1 MIGRAQTEEAHVT
14 EFAPGLHA
22 RAGVEVDTS
31 AYERFTG
38 RWSRLFV
45 PSVIAAAGVR
55 SDDIVL
61 DISTG
66 TGEAAVALLPVI
78 GPSGAVVGAD
88 ISLEM
93 VQSAARRVSDTRFLP
108 IAADGQELPFRSGS
122 FDAVVCQLGLQ
133 FFPDPARGLSEFR
146 RVLRPG
152 GKASVCVI
160 SYPDR
165 APIWGFLAEAI
176 ARCLPELR
184 NVVLTSF
191 ALADDEKVQDLFSG
205 AGFTNVR
212 LTRESRVGSMKS
224 LNEYWESVHAGIGS
238 IPQSYLLL
246 EERQRLVVR
255 EDVNAKLVPFMVGG
269 ELRVP
274 IEMLICYGEAHP
286 ANDQFA
292 KHR

>member
-1 MIGRAQTEEAHVT
+1 MPQRRLSTITWGRQIGSSRLGRAQTEEAHVT

-22 RAGVEVDTS
+22 RAGVEVNTS

-55 SDDIVL
+55 SGGMVL

-78 GPSGAVVGAD
+78 GPSGALVGAD

-93 VQSAARRVSDTRFLP
+93 VQSAVRCVSDSRFLP

-133 FFPDPARGLSEFR
+133 FFRSR
-146 RVLRPG
+146 RAAFPSSD
-152 GKASVCVI
+152 A
-160 SYPDR
+160 
-165 APIWGFLAEAI
+165 
-176 ARCLPELR
+176 
-184 NVVLTSF
+184 
-191 ALADDEKVQDLFSG
+191 KVQDLFSG

-212 LTRESRVGSMKS
+212 LTHESRVGSMKS

-246 EERQRLVVR
+246 EDRQRQVVR
-255 EDVNAKLVPFMVGG
+255 EDVNAKLAPFMVGG
-269 ELRVP
+269 ELHTP
-274 IEMLICYGEAHP
+274 IEMLICHGEAPP
-286 ANDQFA
+286 ANDQSTRA
-292 KHR
+292 DDVGGPDADDGRH

>member
-1 MIGRAQTEEAHVT
+1 MVSCWRKARFSSASCRWSPKRKGKSRSKWSRRVIIERGLLPDQGRQINRLRGGWGFGEGQEAHVT

-22 RAGVEVDTS
+22 RAGVKVDTS

-55 SDDIVL
+55 SGGMVL

-78 GPSGAVVGAD
+78 GRSGAVVGVD
-88 ISLEM
+88 ISPEM
-93 VQSAARRVSDTRFLP
+93 VHSAVRRVNDTRFLP
-108 IAADGQELPFRSGS
+108 IAADGQELPFRNGS

-133 FFPDPARGLSEFR
+133 FFPEPARGLSEFR

-152 GKASVCVI
+152 GKAAVCVI

-176 ARCLPELR
+176 ARCLPEMR
-184 NVVLTSF
+184 DVVLTSF
-191 ALADDEKVQDLFSG
+191 ALADDKKMRDFL
-205 AGFTNVR
+205 
-212 LTRESRVGSMKS
+212 
-224 LNEYWESVHAGIGS
+224 
-238 IPQSYLLL
+238 
-246 EERQRLVVR
+246 
-255 EDVNAKLVPFMVGG
+255 
-269 ELRVP
+269 
-274 IEMLICYGEAHP
+274 
-286 ANDQFA
+286 
-292 KHR
+292 

>member
-1 MIGRAQTEEAHVT
+1 MT

-22 RAGVEVDTS
+22 RAGVEVDAS

-45 PSVIAAAGVR
+45 SSVIAAAGVR
-55 SDDIVL
+55 SGGMVL

-78 GPSGAVVGAD
+78 GPCGAVVGAD
-88 ISLEM
+88 ISPEM
-93 VQSAARRVSDTRFLP
+93 VQSAVRRVSDTRFLP
-108 IAADGQELPFRSGS
+108 IAADAQGLPFRSGS

-133 FFPDPARGLSEFR
+133 FFPEPARGLSEFR

-165 APIWGFLAEAI
+165 APIWGFLADAI
-176 ARCLPELR
+176 ARCLPQMR
-184 NVVLTSF
+184 DVVLTSF
-191 ALADDEKVQDLFSG
+191 ALADDKKVQDLFRG
-205 AGFTNVR
+205 AGFTNIG
-212 LTRESRVGSMKS
+212 LTCESRVGSMKS
-224 LNEYWESVHAGIGS
+224 LNEYWESVQAGIGS

-246 EERQRLVVR
+246 EERQRRAVR
-255 EDVNAKLVPFMVGG
+255 EDVNAKLAPFMVGG
-269 ELRVP
+269 EMHMP
-274 IEMLICYGEAHP
+274 IEMLICHGEAP
-286 ANDQFA
+286 
-292 KHR
+292 